1 MTLSLAVSA
10 LYVRTN
16 NDQQF
21 PPSLLDTMAAD
32 LGATTTVGIDSGHTP
47 TLAKPAALA
56 AILTDFTITLKS

>member
-1 MTLSLAVSA
+1 MTLSLAAPA

-21 PPSLLDTMAAD
+21 PPSLLGIMGGQPRRNHHRRHRFWTQAD
-32 LGATTTVGIDSGHTP
+32 ARQ
-47 TLAKPAALA
+47 PAALA

>member
-1 MTLSLAVSA
+1 MTLSLAVWA

-21 PPSLLDTMAAD
+21 PPPLLGIMAAN
-32 LGATTTVGIDSGHTP
+32 LGATTTAGIDSGHKP

-56 AILTDFTITLKS
+56 AILTAFTTTLKS

>member
-10 LYVRTN
+10 LYIRTN

-32 LGATTTVGIDSGHTP
+32 LGATTAAGIDSGHMP
-47 TLAKPAALA
+47 MLAQLAALA
-56 AILTDFTITLKS
+56 AILNDFTTTLKS